1 MIFTILLDAGS
12 KLQQKLPEGWL
23 ELNSEYQS
31 HWLCYQLFW
40 GISKLMLLN
49 SPSLKSLNI
58 RIDTV
63 WTWKQKLKH
72 LETRSVRTSFYK
84 YFSRKRSLCFHRASQ
99 ALKRLRTAH
108 IKRSGKFRPSYILK
122 FISQI
127 DLSEVFSLRHTDLWN
142 RFPYVIKF
150 SNTTLSKPV
159 Y

>member
-1 MIFTILLDAGS
+1 MVDAGS
-12 KLQQKLPEGWL
+12 KLQQKLPEGL
-23 ELNSEYQS
+23 PELNSEYQF

-40 GISKLMLLN
+40 GINKLMLLN
-49 SPSLKSLNI
+49 SPTLKSLNTC
-58 RIDTV
+58 IDTV

-72 LETRSVRTSFYK
+72 LETRAVRTSFYK

-108 IKRSGKFRPSYILK
+108 IKPSGKFRPSYILN
-122 FISQI
+122 FISQL
-127 DLSEVFSLRHTDLWN
+127 DFSEVFSLLHTDLWN

-150 SNTTLSKPV
+150 PSTTLSKPI